1 MLLIYRELNIKLT
14 YRCKEKHAISLLFS
28 KKSVTLHLGCTKQL
42 FILIKKELIH
52 NNKTI

>member
-1 MLLIYRELNIKLT
+1 MIFDLQCHYVNIS
-14 YRCKEKHAISLLFS
+14 CKRKTCDKFVVF